1 MNSLAED
8 KLQASVRCLAKDGR
22 FLEIGKLDL
31 SNNSSLGMSV
41 FLKNTT
47 FHGILLDSLFDA
59 KSDNVDKMEVVR
71 LLSEGIKNGAV
82 NPLPASV
89 FSESQVEQAFR
100 FIGSGKHIG
109 KVVLKIRDEESTA
122 VMKPLTKLVNAIP
135 RSYMNPDKTFVLVGG
150 LGGFGLEL
158 ANWLIVRGAKNIVLT
173 ARSGITTGY
182 QAACVRTWKESGV
195 NVLISKADCS
205 TLNGAKKLIDDSNQ
219 LGPVGGVFN
228 LAAVSYQYHFLNLFI
243 WLKIV
248 QIMNLQNIIIQTLI
262 NKIF

>member
-1 MNSLAED
+1 
-8 KLQASVRCLAKDGR
+8 
-22 FLEIGKLDL
+22 
-31 SNNSSLGMSV
+31 MSI

-59 KSDNVDKMEVVR
+59 KSESPEKKEVVR
-71 LLSEGIKNGAV
+71 LLNEGIKNGAV
-82 NPLPASV
+82 NPLPATV

-100 FIGSGKHIG
+100 YIGSGKHIG

-122 VMKPLTKLVNAIP
+122 VMKPATKLVTAIP
-135 RSYMNPDKTFVLVGG
+135 RSYMNPDKTYVLVGG

-158 ANWLIVRGAKNIVLT
+158 ANWLVVRGAKNLVLT

-182 QAACVRTWKESGV
+182 QAACVSSWKQAGV

-205 TLNGAKKLIDDSNQ
+205 TEKGAQQLIDDSNK

-228 LAAVSYQYHFLNLFI
+228 LAAVSILLVILSN
-243 WLKIV
+243 
-248 QIMNLQNIIIQTLI
+248 
-262 NKIF
+262 